1 MLISLSICGLGA
13 EWVRKIFCAVLKVKR
28 LLFLVCEGAF
38 TMSKIINVNV
48 RTQPPITYSKLT
60 TETLEQGVRC
70 SKLTKKTILHLFLVF
85 PLTLNR

>member
-1 MLISLSICGLGA
+1 MGTQNFLCSSDLKSNAYSSLI
-13 EWVRKIFCAVLKVKR
+13 V
-28 LLFLVCEGAF
+28 EGAF

-60 TETLEQGVRC
+60 IETLDQGVQC
-70 SKLTKKTILHLFLVF
+70 SDLTKKDTILHLFLVF